1 MSLTW
6 CGVVWQLRMRPRYR
20 RCKDRRAE
28 SIDEEDEEDEE
39 DGEDADDETRADDE
53 KRADDE
59 LR

>member
-6 CGVVWQLRMRPRYR
+6 CGVVWQLRMRPRCR

-53 KRADDE
+53 